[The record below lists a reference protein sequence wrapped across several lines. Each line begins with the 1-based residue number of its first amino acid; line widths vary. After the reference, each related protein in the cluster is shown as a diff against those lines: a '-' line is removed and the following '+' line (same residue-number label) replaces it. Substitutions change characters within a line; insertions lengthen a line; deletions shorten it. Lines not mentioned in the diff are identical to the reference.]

1 MLSTAR
7 SLGRDYQVLS
17 FKLDAEKRYLEKW
30 AEVWIHG
37 ETIDPSHRDYR
48 FAVAALAQ
56 ISGVFAELA
65 EYSSRYGITC
75 DSRPTIRDAICN
87 IIPMRLRQ
95 LSVSSHRHTE
105 SPPPP
110 QAGLDRNSIELLT
123 NPDLLSSDDIR
134 PDLEDEVN
142 RLKRSAEILQKILPA
157 KQMLRWTVIDKDKS
171 ENLIGRLKEYNDTL
185 HKILPISSNC
195 PFQRGQFASLEALS
209 GGVGQLIDYAKGKF
223 N

>member
-1 MLSTAR
+1 LLSTAR

-56 ISGVFAELA
+56 ISGVFAELT

-75 DSRPTIRDAICN
+75 DSSPTIRDAIRN
-87 IIPMRLRQ
+87 IVPMRLRQ
-95 LSVSSHRHTE
+95 LSVSPHRHTE
-105 SPPPP
+105 SSPPP

-123 NPDLLSSDDIR
+123 NRGLLSSDDIR

-157 KQMLRWTVIDKDKS
+157 KKKLRWTVIDKDKF
-171 ENLIGRLKEYNDTL
+171 ENLIGRLKEYNNTL
-185 HKILPISSNC
+185 HKM
-195 PFQRGQFASLEALS
+195 F
-209 GGVGQLIDYAKGKF
+209 
-223 N
+223 

>member
-1 MLSTAR
+1 LLSTAR

-75 DSRPTIRDAICN
+75 DSSPTICDAIRN
-87 IIPMRLRQ
+87 IVPMRFRQ
-95 LSVSSHRHTE
+95 LSVSPHRHTE
-105 SPPPP
+105 CPPPP

-134 PDLEDEVN
+134 
-142 RLKRSAEILQKILPA
+142 LP
-157 KQMLRWTVIDKDKS
+157 
-171 ENLIGRLKEYNDTL
+171 NGPGRLASFGARNRR
-185 HKILPISSNC
+185 PI
-195 PFQRGQFASLEALS
+195 RGMDFRNLVRPGTRSQNLGARIGACSF
-209 GGVGQLIDYAKGKF
+209 GI
-223 N
+223 

>member
-1 MLSTAR
+1 LEGYNLLSTAR

-75 DSRPTIRDAICN
+75 DSSPTIRDAIRN

-95 LSVSSHRHTE
+95 LSVSPHRHTE

-123 NPDLLSSDDIR
+123 NPNLLSSDDIR

-157 KQMLRWTVIDKDKS
+157 KIDKDKF

-185 HKILPISSNC
+185 HKILPMSSNL
-195 PFQRGQFASLEALS
+195 PFQRGQFASLEAVS
-209 GGVGQLIDYAKGKF
+209 GGVGRLIVCAKGKF